1 MTEARR
7 LDEDA
12 EGFEE
17 HFDDADDE
25 AFPYVQQYYASLSPN
40 PGRGSGFFD
49 ARLAN
54 FHEGPNLPKDRHY
67 FSVPKSLSHLKR
79 DPSSTPRDHPLR
91 AIAWVLHN
99 APQDS
104 VVRVFCYSLTDPI
117 AIDLLIKAGFTREVK
132 VILHPNEK
140 SKRAMKEF
148 VDQHGKNAF
157 LENMEIRLANLS
169 GSPCE
174 SRLVQMHVKSI
185 ITEDYTTYGS
195 YNLSS
200 FARVGNWESLYVA
213 DTHQTCREAFDAIW
227 ETLLQRQA
235 ERFYADLQSTAM
247 GPRRTA
253 RKIMREAEAGRRAS
267 VIASREEQGQQEGH
281 DHCGL

>member
-1 MTEARR
+1 MDVRLRIRSGSAGVDRIEIRLHHRKIIHTVNIMTEDRR

-54 FHEGPNLPKDRHY
+54 FHKGPNLPKDRHY

-104 VVRVFCYSLTDPI
+104 VVRVFCFSLTDPI
-117 AIDLLIKAGFTREVK
+117 AIDLLINAGFTREVK

-195 YNLSS
+195 YYLCL
-200 FARVGNWESLYVA
+200 G
-213 DTHQTCREAFDAIW
+213 
-227 ETLLQRQA
+227 
-235 ERFYADLQSTAM
+235 
-247 GPRRTA
+247 
-253 RKIMREAEAGRRAS
+253 KS
-267 VIASREEQGQQEGH
+267 VVTVSHLAVKH
-281 DHCGL
+281 LKYLNFL